1 MPYFNPKKDATW
13 NLPAKQIDI
22 WRFSLTGE
30 TNWISLL
37 NEQER
42 ERAFRFYFKRHT
54 HRFIQAHG
62 IMREIL
68 GHYLDKHPADL
79 LLTTDANGKPCLE
92 GSDLCFNLSHSHEY
106 ALLAVGRQ
114 YSLGVDLEVFTS
126 RSYQGVAEHM
136 FSPEECE
143 ILKRAPKALSCAV
156 FFSIWS
162 QKEALIK
169 ACGLGLRYPTKEFSV
184 QPLASNAY
192 EVNDSLHEV
201 QWTMF
206 PFFPLPGYAGA
217 LCYHQSCNTLRFFS
231 Y

>member
-1 MPYFNPKKDATW
+1 MPYFNPKNDASW
-13 NLPAKQIDI
+13 DLPATQIDI
-22 WRFSLTGE
+22 WRFPLTGE
-30 TNWISLL
+30 TNWISVL

-42 ERAFRFYFKRHT
+42 ERAHRFYFKRHAR
-54 HRFIQAHG
+54 RFIQAHG

-68 GHYLDKHPADL
+68 ANYLNQHPADV
-79 LLTTDANGKPCLE
+79 LLTTDANGKPCLK
-92 GSDLCFNLSHSHEY
+92 GSDLCFNLSHSNEY

-114 YSLGVDLEVFTS
+114 YALGVDLEVFTS

-136 FSPEECE
+136 FSPEECKK
-143 ILKRAPKALSCAV
+143 LKTAPEELACAI

-169 ACGLGLRYPTKEFSV
+169 ACGLGLRYPTKDFSV
-184 QPLASNAY
+184 QALAPNTY
-192 EVNDSLHEV
+192 EVYDSLHE
-201 QWTMF
+201 QHWAMY